1 MRTLLAHDPYNV
13 QKTYDLLVSLA
24 IFAAV
29 ALIPIVV
36 REPYWIGVVAVSMYY
51 ALAAMG
57 WNLLAGYTGQ
67 YSIAP
72 AAFAMLGAYTSA
84 LAWKY
89 AGIPPV
95 AGVVL
100 GVVVAGVIGLL
111 LGRAAFKLRGAY
123 LALTTI
129 AFGEIVRYV
138 MRNSYD
144 ITRGNLGLSV
154 PPLIEGAS
162 DVVYFYVF
170 LGLCV
175 AIQLLLWAL
184 IHSRIGLY
192 LQAIREDEVAA
203 LGRGVSVVWWKSAAF
218 GLSSAICGLAGSI
231 YVHFLQLAQPKMGM
245 IIESGL
251 IIMAAVFGGMGTLV
265 GPFVGGLIVKPLAEF
280 ARGIGTQHMLIL
292 GFAGIIIMRFFR
304 DGLYGFVV
312 LVIRRLRRRREAA
325 RAAATKGG
333 VSR

>member
-1 MRTLLAHDPYNV
+1 MRALLAHDPYNPR
-13 QKTYDLLVSLA
+13 KTQDLLVSLG

-29 ALIPIVV
+29 ALIPLFV
-36 REPYWIGVVAVSMYY
+36 EMQYWIGVITVSMYY

-72 AAFAMLGAYTSA
+72 AAFAMLGAYGSA
-84 LAWKY
+84 LSGKY
-89 AGIPPV
+89 LGFPPV
-95 AGVVL
+95 LGIMV
-100 GVVVAGVIGLL
+100 GVVVTGILGIA

-129 AFGEIVRYV
+129 AFGEIARHV

-144 ITRGNLGLSV
+144 ITRGNLGMSV
-154 PPLIEGAS
+154 PPLFGGMS
-162 DVVYFYVF
+162 DVSYFYLF
-170 LGLCV
+170 LSLCILV
-175 AIQLLLWAL
+175 QIGLWAL
-184 IHSRIGLY
+184 IHSRVGLF

-203 LGRGVSVVWWKSAAF
+203 LGRGVSVIWWKSIAF
-218 GLSSAICGLAGSI
+218 GISTAICGLAGGV

-265 GPFVGGLIVKPLAEF
+265 GPFIGGLIVKPLAEF
-280 ARGIGTQHMLIL
+280 ARGFNAQHMLIL
-292 GFAGIIIMRFFR
+292 GFLGILIMRFFR
-304 DGLYGFVV
+304 DGLYGFVL
-312 LVIRRLRRRREAA
+312 LVAGKLRRRWTGTPRSREEAA
-325 RAAATKGG
+325 E
-333 VSR
+333 